1 MGQVQQQC
9 CCSSAPVLG
18 MMRLRSCVI
27 PGISVCVLLLIAEV
41 IVFCDVNLNFT
52 SLNVKPRQR
61 FLYMIQAER
70 CIPDHLVSNESFGDT
85 LYCQCDVL
93 VLSYKQAC
101 PTIWPLHIQYLYN
114 SSTTWTTGRNL
125 LYEAAMKRSEKYL
138 YYIFMDD
145 DIVLQSNKIM
155 TNISDPWRQF
165 EDFLKRIE
173 PAAAAVDASPN
184 HHVRDVHIARQ
195 RKGCGL
201 RKPAEYIPALGFDPA
216 VMAFH
221 YQSVEYLLPY
231 PDRFDASTWW
241 YSNMYVRVKCEILFR
256 GQVVLPTTLRA
267 LNQLHRP
274 YPRKTFD
281 ASELLALINEV
292 DAELPRAYQN
302 TTLLQGWKRDR
313 LGHEIRSSTLCLPP
327 PPPHMP
333 IKPYAHFSNST
344 GVW

>member
-1 MGQVQQQC
+1 MV
-9 CCSSAPVLG
+9 
-18 MMRLRSCVI
+18 RLRFCVI
-27 PGISVCVLLLIAEV
+27 LGIILFGGLLTAEV

-52 SLNVKPRQR
+52 SRNVKPRQR
-61 FLYMIQAER
+61 FLYMIQTER
-70 CIPDHLVSNESFGDT
+70 CLPDHLVSVEAFGDT
-85 LYCQCDVL
+85 LSCQCDVL

-101 PTIWPLHIQYLYN
+101 PTIWLLHIQYLYN

-138 YYIFMDD
+138 YYILMDD
-145 DIVLQSNKIM
+145 DIDLQSKKKM
-155 TNISDPWRQF
+155 TNITDPWRQF
-165 EDFLKRIE
+165 EDFLRRIE
-173 PAAAAVDASPN
+173 PAAAAVDASPKY
-184 HHVRDVHIARQ
+184 HLRAVYSARR

-201 RKPAEYIPALGFDPA
+201 RKPAEYIPVLGFDPA

-231 PDRFDASTWW
+231 PDRFDTSTWW
-241 YSNMYVRVKCEILFR
+241 YSNMYVRVKCEILFP

-281 ASELLALINEV
+281 ASELLSIINEV
-292 DAELPRAYQN
+292 DAQLPRAYQN
-302 TTLLQGWKRDR
+302 TTLLQGWRRDG
-313 LGHEIRSSTLCLPP
+313 LNHELLSSTLCLPP

-333 IKPYAHFSNST
+333 IKPVLF
-344 GVW
+344 